1 MSGCEWR
8 QKESNQGEGVIAIAK
23 ARVARELRALTGE
36 ERSSSRSPSA
46 RDDHRF
52 ESPQLHQEVRAN
64 RHDFLRRRIA
74 RHFRSLPRQGPVSV
88 RGPGI
93 LRGNSEQN
101 ATPIADTLGISVSCR
116 KKRPQPVQEFFRS
129 RLGTALL
136 EGNLPFRVEERDNAG
151 VVEAALAVGAIGDAK
166 SGGRLP
172 VIGVCHAARASR
184 SPRASGFPAG
194 PEPHHRRANS
204 SLDSAPWGACSDAR
218 HWPCRAWISRSRKSA
233 AFLRAAACP
242 VTSQNTTSGLFMHQ
256 RRSDEMQIEGR
267 DATQTMFMHQHNAKG
282 LLPPETMCR
291 V

>member
-1 MSGCEWR
+1 MTAPTTR
-8 QKESNQGEGVIAIAK
+8 ATPKIALDQRAASRHAEAATGQ
-23 ARVARELRALTGE
+23 ARACLHCGGQ
-36 ERSSSRSPSA
+36 
-46 RDDHRF
+46 RF
-52 ESPQLHQEVRAN
+52 ESPPLHQEVRAN

-88 RGPGI
+88 GGPGI

-101 ATPIADTLGISVSCR
+101 ATPIADTLRISVSCR

-172 VIGVCHAARASR
+172 VMGAARASSVTQSVR
-184 SPRASGFPAG
+184 LPAG
-194 PEPHHRRANS
+194 PGPHHRRANS
-204 SLDSAPWGACSDAR
+204 SLDSAPWGSCSDAR

-282 LLPPETMCR
+282 LASPLHR
-291 V
+291 LQSASSH